1 MSYLLPLML
10 KEEFRLHSS
19 YSSRRMFLAFPVI
32 VALFSFAIAMTSQRL
47 LEATPLPDAIL
58 FLHLSAFLY
67 GLGVGA
73 FGFLGAQYLEH
84 RHGHRNYLVAMP
96 SLLPMSFRRTFLGMY
111 VRDAVFYMALVLA
124 PMVAGLAASVPFTG
138 FRFTSIGFLFLAAL
152 ISFLVGMS
160 LSFFVSTVY
169 MRSRVAFAGLVAGI
183 SVAFAAAGVFRVLPV
198 EAILPGLSMHYG
210 LPPFATPGAAALA
223 GGMAGA
229 GLIALCVAG
238 ALLLVPEQYEPRSV
252 PVAEDELPGVDA
264 RLGIVRGYRVLLA
277 KELVDLRRSG
287 TIPKMFFSF
296 VTPLLFLSFTAWFV
310 RNGLR
315 APVGFNSVF
324 YGAMV
329 GFFGVLL
336 YNWLNNVDAMDYYAT
351 LPVDVPRVI
360 RTKLLAFLALTT
372 GISTAF
378 VVGVSALN
386 GDLRLLWLAL
396 PVMFVTSVYMVVM
409 TAYLTGLRTNSFL
422 FDPGVL
428 ARFSVLAILP
438 DLGLTILSFTVDR
451 TPVFTISG
459 IALVLTAMAAATAL
473 LYRGIDAKWARHD
486 FAE

>member
-19 YSSRRMFLAFPVI
+19 YSSRRMFLAFPAV
-32 VALFSFAIAMTSQRL
+32 VALFSFAIGMTSKQL
-47 LEATPLPDAIL
+47 LETTPLRDSIL

-73 FGFLGAQYLEH
+73 FGFLGAQYLER

-96 SLLPMSFRRTFLGMY
+96 ALLPMAFRRTFLGMY
-111 VRDAVFYMALVLA
+111 VRDAVFYMALVLL
-124 PMVAGLAASVPFTG
+124 PMALGLVASVPFTG
-138 FRFTSIGFLFLAAL
+138 FRLSSIGFLFFAAL
-152 ISFLVGMS
+152 VSFLVGMS
-160 LSFFVSTVY
+160 VSFFVSTVY
-169 MRSRVAFAGLVAGI
+169 MRSRGAFAGLVAGI

-198 EAILPGLSMHYG
+198 EAILPGLAMHYG
-210 LPPFATPGAAALA
+210 LPPFAAPGMAALLGALA
-223 GGMAGA
+223 GLA
-229 GLIALCVAG
+229 LIALCVAG
-238 ALLLVPEQYEPRSV
+238 ALLLVPEQYEPRSA
-252 PVAEDELPGVDA
+252 PAEENELPDMDA
-264 RLGIVRGYRVLLA
+264 RLGFTRGYRTLLA
-277 KELVDLRRSG
+277 KEIVDLKRSG
-287 TIPKMFFSF
+287 TVAKMFFSF

-315 APVGFNSVF
+315 VPVGFNSVF

-351 LPVDVPRVI
+351 LPVSVPRVI
-360 RTKLLAFLALTT
+360 RTKLLAFLGLTT

-386 GDLRLLWLAL
+386 NDLRLLWLAL

-428 ARFSVLAILP
+428 GTFSVLAILP

-451 TPVFTISG
+451 DPVFTVAG
-459 IALVLTAMAAATAL
+459 IALVLGVMAAATLL
-473 LYRGIDAKWARHD
+473 LYRGIDARWARHD